1 MQASHSSSLLWLS
14 EEPPT
19 LGYALTLI
27 NLGGSL
33 LFFVASACYFIQ
45 VPPVPTCY
53 FTLLVTDLVLTELV
67 SSKHPPLVS
76 THQVTW

>member
-45 VPPVPTCY
+45 VPPAH
-53 FTLLVTDLVLTELV
+53 LLLYTA
-67 SSKHPPLVS
+67 SH
-76 THQVTW
+76 